1 MNGSPFLLS
10 VPAVALRLLHM
21 NVDAASQFALAH
33 GITFRIGKEDGRPR
47 LLTDDRRTNRV
58 TVTVMDGV
66 VIAAEPG

>member
-1 MNGSPFLLS
+1 
-10 VPAVALRLLHM
+10 M